1 MIKKAVIPV
10 AGLAT
15 RFLPLSKIISKEFFP
30 LVDKPTIHYIIEEA
44 KASEIKDI
52 IFVTRPKSREV
63 LSYFEEDPK
72 LEKFLRARKRD
83 YLLKEINKVR
93 ELAKNISFSCV
104 SQREPLG
111 CGNAILQA
119 KKLVKKEP
127 FGVFFPDDVVDSK
140 VPCFLQLAN
149 IFRTSQAPVIGLKK
163 VSDEKIPSYGV
174 VGVEKISSHL
184 YKIKKIVEKPPKE
197 SAPSNLAIIGR
208 YVLTPD
214 IFTYLEKLTSN
225 DKKEIIL
232 ADALKK
238 MIDSGKPVY
247 GYEFDGRWLECGNKL
262 SWLQSNFY
270 LCLKNPEFGADL
282 KKFLNE
288 ENL

>member
-1 MIKKAVIPV
+1 MIKKAIIPV

-44 KASEIKDI
+44 KLSEIKDV
-52 IFVTRPKSREV
+52 IFVTRPKNREV
-63 LSYFEEDPK
+63 LDYFGENPK
-72 LEKFLRARKRD
+72 LEKFLKARKRD
-83 YLLKEINKVR
+83 YLLKEINKVK
-93 ELAKNISFSCV
+93 ELAKNLSFSCIP
-104 SQREPLG
+104 QREPLG

-119 KKLVKKEP
+119 KKLIKKEP
-127 FGVFFPDDVVDSK
+127 FGVFFPDDIVDSK

-149 IFRTSQAPVIGLKK
+149 IFRTAQAPVIGLKK
-163 VSDEKIPSYGV
+163 VSDEKIPSYGI
-174 VGVEKISSHL
+174 VGVEKISNHL
-184 YKIKKIVEKPPKE
+184 YKIKKIVEKPTKE

-214 IFTYLEKLTSN
+214 IFTYLEKLTPN

-238 MIDSGKPVY
+238 MIDSGKPIY
-247 GYEFDGRWLECGNKL
+247 GCEFEGRWLECGNKL
-262 SWLQSNFY
+262 SWLQSNLY
-270 LCLKNPEFGADL
+270 LCLKNPEFGPDL
-282 KKFLNE
+282 KKFLTE